1 MAGPIQSSIGGA
13 ITAAAAGVAVAKA
26 IKNQEEEAGKQEQ
39 REKNLEA
46 KEAAQKAKVADALK
60 KKEEAEKAQK
70 AKEEE
75 ERPMKELQ
83 ANKALVKEGEA
94 YIKAH
99 GSLPWGTRGR
109 FRMFQQAVEAQEA
122 EQMKKKLS
130 RESIKQRLG
139 GDSNG

>member
-39 REKNLEA
+39 REKKLEA
-46 KEAAQKAKVADALK
+46 KE
-60 KKEEAEKAQK
+60 EAQK

-75 ERPMKELQ
+75 ERPTRQLQ
-83 ANKALVKEGEA
+83 ENKALVKEGEA

-130 RESIKQRLG
+130 RESIRQRMG